1 MLKEILSFAKLD
13 ASACAELLG
22 ISPTIFEEWVAGKRQ
37 IPESFV
43 PTLSTV
49 LGVDQQMFST
59 IRAKKSAVTGELMPA
74 VWFKFRGEALTNSDR
89 ECVLLIRQL
98 AHFLNELEQ
107 VTDEQSVAWRTSFEN
122 ILRNID
128 HQSPPREQGR
138 HAARLFRQER
148 GLAHGA
154 MGIGDS
160 IRKYLR
166 TLGVLVVETSVP
178 ESTLEGC
185 CFYVGQRPQDR
196 PCIFANTYNTNWF
209 RRNMVLAHEL
219 AHAIF
224 DALGEG
230 ASIDFKDQD
239 SIGNSSITD
248 VQEQR
253 AQAFAQEC
261 LVPRDVLRHI
271 AQTCGLKWGGLGA
284 PDLALLVARLHVELK
299 TVVAAAVEAELVT
312 PEIGAEYLRTEYHG
326 NLKQISQHA
335 LSTQEFLARIG
346 PEQAAPFTGKR
357 TTTLPRRKILLPVGY
372 VDRVIRACQGE
383 QISLSRA
390 AQMLM
395 VDRDTFHERFPT
407 LCEAFEC
414 E

>member
-1 MLKEILSFAKLD
+1 MLKEILSFAKLN
-13 ASACAELLG
+13 ASTCAELLG
-22 ISPTIFEEWVAGKRQ
+22 ISPAIFDEWVAGKRAV
-37 IPESFV
+37 PESFI

-49 LGVDQQMFST
+49 LGVDPQTFLGS
-59 IRAKKSAVTGELMPA
+59 RPRKSPATGELMPA
-74 VWFKFRGEALTNSDR
+74 VWFKFRGQELTDSDR
-89 ECVLLIRQL
+89 ECVVLIRQL

-107 VTDEQSVAWRTSFEN
+107 VTDEQSVAWRISFEN

-138 HAARLFRQER
+138 HAAKLFRQER
-148 GLAHGA
+148 GLAQGA
-154 MGIGDS
+154 VGIGDS

-166 TLGVLVVETSVP
+166 TLGVLVVESSVP

-196 PCIFANTYNTNWF
+196 PCIFANTYNTDWF

-230 ASIDFKDQD
+230 ASIDLRDQD
-239 SIGNSSITD
+239 SISNPSITD

-261 LVPRDVLRHI
+261 LVPREVLRH
-271 AQTCGLKWGGLGA
+271 AASSRGLKWDRLTA
-284 PDLALLVARLHVELK
+284 SDLATLVGDLQVELK
-299 TVVAAAVEAELVT
+299 TVVAAAVEADMVG
-312 PEIGAEYLRTEYHG
+312 PEDASGYLRAELSD
-326 NLKQISQHA
+326 LKRISTHA
-335 LSTQEFLARIG
+335 LSTQEFLASIG
-346 PEQAAPFTGKR
+346 PERAKPFTGKR
-357 TTTLPRRKILLPVGY
+357 TTTLTGRKILLPVGY
-372 VDRVIRACQGE
+372 VDRVLRACQAE
-383 QISLSRA
+383 QISMSRA

-395 VDRDTFHERFPT
+395 IDRDTLEERFPT
-407 LCEAFEC
+407 LQQAFEC